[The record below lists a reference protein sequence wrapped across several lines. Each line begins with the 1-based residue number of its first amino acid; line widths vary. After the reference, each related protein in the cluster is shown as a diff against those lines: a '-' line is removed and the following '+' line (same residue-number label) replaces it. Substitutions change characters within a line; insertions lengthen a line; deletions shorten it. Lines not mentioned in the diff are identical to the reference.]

1 MTKNTEANKRIVE
14 RFVEEVPV
22 RGNLDALDEL
32 VAEDYVQHN
41 PQAGQGRT
49 GVREF
54 FANLEQLLGDELD
67 PTGDLQVNLIAEGDF
82 VVRQAIRENGM
93 LVDIWR
99 VSGGVLVEHWDAW
112 RPAEGHDRLPGF

>member
-1 MTKNTEANKRIVE
+1 MTKNTEANRRIVE

-22 RGNLDALDEL
+22 RGNHALDEL

-54 FANLEQLLGDELD
+54 FANLEQFLGDELD

-82 VVRQAIRENGM
+82 VVRHHARERHARRHLAG
-93 LVDIWR
+93 LR
-99 VSGGVLVEHWDAW
+99 RRAGRTLGRLALRRRS
-112 RPAEGHDRLPGF
+112 RPAPGF